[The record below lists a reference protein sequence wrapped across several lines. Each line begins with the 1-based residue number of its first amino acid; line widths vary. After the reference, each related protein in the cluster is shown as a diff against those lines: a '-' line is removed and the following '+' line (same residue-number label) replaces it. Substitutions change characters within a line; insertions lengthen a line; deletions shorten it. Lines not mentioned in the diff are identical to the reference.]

1 MCSPS
6 LLKSERCQTL
16 GKSHIKIFPT
26 TTPTF
31 CSFFTA
37 PPIFL
42 VEPSNQKVAE
52 GAPASFDCIA
62 GIFLQFYSNKKST
75 WIQIQIL
82 FFTILWHFLFIFCI
96 SAGNPTPTL
105 FWIKES
111 SPGIYLPATTHGHV
125 TVTPEGTL
133 RIGKDI
139 CLENDSMAFNS
150 KAQRSFFITFLKPHA
165 PLKKASK
172 FDFSYNFFFANVGNV

>member
-82 FFTILWHFLFIFCI
+82 FSQFYDIFCLFFVFQLEI
-96 SAGNPTPTL
+96 QHQPCFGLKNPAQAFICPL
-105 FWIKES
+105 PHMAMWQSHPRERLES
-111 SPGIYLPATTHGHV
+111 VRIYV
-125 TVTPEGTL
+125 
-133 RIGKDI
+133 
-139 CLENDSMAFNS
+139 
-150 KAQRSFFITFLKPHA
+150 
-165 PLKKASK
+165 
-172 FDFSYNFFFANVGNV
+172 